1 MNFYFGSLILWKSWQ
16 SFSKMAH
23 LYIYTSIKWCALCF
37 YVHTHVHGVN
47 WKYLFKLW
55 RRRRKFALTQKPQ
68 SPHPVHPALQN
79 PPLRVMLR
87 MKGAGGKR
95 GKEELK
101 PNSPGNEGRRRGR
114 RRIQGASEPQAK
126 DGDWSLKSNNC
137 TKIWGILL
145 CFHEV
150 LKQ

>member
-1 MNFYFGSLILWKSWQ
+1 
-16 SFSKMAH
+16 
-23 LYIYTSIKWCALCF
+23 
-37 YVHTHVHGVN
+37 
-47 WKYLFKLW
+47 
-55 RRRRKFALTQKPQ
+55 
-68 SPHPVHPALQN
+68 
-79 PPLRVMLR
+79 
-87 MKGAGGKR
+87 MKGAEGGR

-126 DGDWSLKSNNC
+126 DGDWSLKFSSSSE
-137 TKIWGILL
+137 IWGILL